1 MGHVLSAHVSMAAW
15 MVSIFRLCAQAGMSS
30 RDKPLC
36 GHTFSPQWLGVQG
49 MESRTLRS
57 VCFPDHLGSLS
68 VCSIREGGGTRAG
81 LWPLCVE

>member
-1 MGHVLSAHVSMAAW
+1 MWTHVFAPVE
-15 MVSIFRLCAQAGMSS
+15 
-30 RDKPLC
+30 
-36 GHTFSPQWLGVQG
+36 LGVQG
-49 MESRTLRS
+49 VESQTLRS